1 MSIETRIGALEQQE
15 ERDEHAAI
23 AHFAAWWDAW
33 ARDPETVASDE
44 ASLAAARPPGGGA
57 GASRPTAGYTGSTV
71 AELDAFFAAR
81 MTPEKLARG
90 EHLWAV
96 VEGTTQRPDDTAAIR
111 AALAALAPDLG
122 LTAQD
127 RPAATLRALKAAIV
141 LAAGRED
148 DIPSGQGGAGR
159 AGTHEG
165 GGA

>member
-33 ARDPETVASDE
+33 ARDPETVARDE
-44 ASLAAARPPGGGA
+44 ASLAA
-57 GASRPTAGYTGSTV
+57 AGYTGSTV

-127 RPAATLRALKAAIV
+127 RPAATLRALEAAIV